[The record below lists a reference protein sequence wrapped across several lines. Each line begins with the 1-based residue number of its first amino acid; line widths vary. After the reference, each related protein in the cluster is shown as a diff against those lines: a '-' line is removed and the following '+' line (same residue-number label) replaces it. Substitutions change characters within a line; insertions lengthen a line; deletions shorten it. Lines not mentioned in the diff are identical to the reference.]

1 MIPSFKAHQIEQDE
15 GAQDNEEELLKEID
29 KNFNPADD
37 TIDQRILEEITGN
50 KAAVPTLESNKKESK
65 PGIKITGN
73 NAANET

>member
-1 MIPSFKAHQIEQDE
+1 M
-15 GAQDNEEELLKEID
+15 KEID
-29 KNFNPADD
+29 KNFNPVDD